1 MNKFTIS
8 VLILIFSGF
17 NASAAER
24 GVASW
29 YGAENSVS
37 ASGKRLTH
45 SVPAL
50 AHKTLPLGSMVK
62 ITNTKTKSSV
72 VAIVEDRGPYK
83 AGRIVDL
90 NLPAAKKLGIV
101 KTGLATVKVE
111 RIR

>member
-1 MNKFTIS
+1 MKTLVIS
-8 VLILIFSGF
+8 ILFLFAVGF
-17 NASAAER
+17 NASAAEK

-37 ASGKRLTH
+37 ASGKKLH
-45 SVPAL
+45 HKVPAL